1 MVPGNGPSK
10 KETIVFQHI
19 PTSNHPFSGAFAVSN
34 QCLLFLELLFSH
46 KCWDFSPK
54 KWGPTVSWWTWG
66 ANDCCEIHAFFT
78 APMSMGGRGA
88 SFTLFGLME
97 STNCVFE
104 MGRIAFVWREPYQ
117 LLVSFVN
124 QCLGKTI
131 TGSFLTLCFEHIF
144 VGEKNIISVCEVNKR
159 CWNTTNFHP
168 LYQARWRH
176 GSRYVSVEGLKRP
189 FGHWFCWLIMANPC
203 HQKIV

>member
-1 MVPGNGPSK
+1 VG
-10 KETIVFQHI
+10 
-19 PTSNHPFSGAFAVSN
+19 N

-78 APMSMGGRGA
+78 APSMGGRGA

-144 VGEKNIISVCEVNKR
+144 VGEKKHHFSLWSQQEMLKHHELSSIISGKMAAWQPVC
-159 CWNTTNFHP
+159 F
-168 LYQARWRH
+168 
-176 GSRYVSVEGLKRP
+176 SRGP
-189 FGHWFCWLIMANPC
+189 
-203 HQKIV
+203 